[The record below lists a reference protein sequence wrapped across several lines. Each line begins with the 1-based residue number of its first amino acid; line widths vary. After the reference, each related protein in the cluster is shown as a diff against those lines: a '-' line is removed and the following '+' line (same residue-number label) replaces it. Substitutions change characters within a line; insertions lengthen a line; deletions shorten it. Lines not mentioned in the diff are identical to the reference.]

1 MRSIRLTTS
10 GSGNYLFPVTR
21 VYRFRRAGDV
31 GFYGGMAVT
40 LTTWW
45 LFFSTVF
52 VLCAV
57 PGPNML
63 HIMARSVELGV
74 RRSVVAMLG
83 CLSAMGVVLLASAIG
98 LTAFLLAVPAAFG
111 ILRYGGAAY
120 LIWLGV
126 KAWRSEVSPVDVGA
140 DTLAP
145 SFSAG
150 ALYRGG
156 FAVGISNPK
165 LLLFAAAFLP
175 QFVTPSR
182 PHGTQFAVLIVTFML
197 AEMFWY
203 GIYAFGGRSLSRFL
217 VRPEM
222 KRLFNR
228 MTGGIFVGF
237 GVLLLRVRVAGE

>member
-1 MRSIRLTTS
+1 MS
-10 GSGNYLFPVTR
+10 
-21 VYRFRRAGDV
+21 
-31 GFYGGMAVT
+31 

-45 LFFSTVF
+45 LFLSTVF

-74 RRSVVAMLG
+74 KRSVIAMLG

-98 LTAFLLAVPAAFG
+98 LTAFLLAVPAAFE
-111 ILRYGGAAY
+111 ILPYGGAAY
-120 LIWLGV
+120 LIYLGV
-126 KAWRSEVSPVDVGA
+126 KAWRAEVAPVDVGT

-145 SFSAG
+145 SFSVAT
-150 ALYRGG
+150 LYRGG

-175 QFVTPSR
+175 QFVNPAR
-182 PHGTQFAVLIVTFML
+182 PHGPQFAILIVTFML

-203 GIYAFGGRSLSRFL
+203 GVYAFGGRSLSRFL
-217 VRPEM
+217 VRPKM

-228 MTGGIFVGF
+228 VTGGIFVGF
-237 GVLLLRVRVAGE
+237 GILLLRVRVAGE